1 MQKITFGAGCF
12 WGVQDAFDQV
22 EGVISTA
29 VGYSGGQLED
39 PTYEDVCSGKTGH
52 AEVVKVEYDEK
63 KVSFKELLQ
72 TFWDIHNP
80 TTLNRQGPDV
90 GSQYRSSVFFYTT
103 EQEKTAKETKVI
115 LEASKKYPNPIV
127 TEIIQAKIFYR
138 AEEYHQQYFQK
149 RGISHCKI

>member
-1 MQKITFGAGCF
+1 MQEVIFGGGCF

-22 EGVISTA
+22 EGVITTA
-29 VGYSGGQLED
+29 VGYSGGNLEN
-39 PTYEDVCSGKTGH
+39 PTYEDVCTGTTRH

-63 KVSFKELLQ
+63 KVTFEELLQ
-72 TFWDIHNP
+72 VFWSIHDP

-90 GSQYRSSVFFYTT
+90 GSQYRSAIFYHTD
-103 EQEKTAKETKVI
+103 EHEKTATESKKK
-115 LEASKKYPNPIV
+115 LEASGKYQNPIV
-127 TEIIQAKIFYR
+127 TDIVPAKTFYR